1 MEVEFYSPE
10 SLFIAKWK
18 VGNPIS
24 ITQVKEKKNGYL
36 SMKIKKSETHYS
48 IRCCEI
54 VLLKVSHFGASVRGG

>member
-24 ITQVKEKKNGYL
+24 ITQVKEKKKMDTYL
-36 SMKIKKSETHYS
+36 WKSKSQRPT
-48 IRCCEI
+48 I
-54 VLLKVSHFGASVRGG
+54 L